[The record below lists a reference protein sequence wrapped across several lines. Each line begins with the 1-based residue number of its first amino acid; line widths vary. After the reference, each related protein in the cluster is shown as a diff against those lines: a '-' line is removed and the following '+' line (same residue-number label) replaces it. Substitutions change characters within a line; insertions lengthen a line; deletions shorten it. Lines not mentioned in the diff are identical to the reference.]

1 VNLSDETP
9 VIDRVAAGRV
19 EEFAMLGIGG
29 GRFVCGT
36 GPFESFES
44 PPDDRRIAF
53 YSNDFSL
60 SDPKPWKVP
69 AHSEISELP
78 AELFSLGDAA
88 VTPDWVA
95 PQPGDWES
103 VFSEVSGKIAADE
116 INKAVPVVTEVADF
130 PGATDLG
137 AAVIG
142 RLLAQPAR
150 DHVWGYGFCHEES
163 GFAGLTP
170 ERLFS
175 IEGRTLKTMA
185 LAGTAAPGDE
195 AAFEIDPKEREEHSL
210 VVDAMQRRLAE
221 FGEVRTGDRVVLDL
235 GGMLHFLTPI
245 EVALDRDVD
254 EGEIVRALH
263 PTPAIG
269 VQPRDR
275 ETLDWLTG
283 VRDAQGTP
291 AVFGAPFGV
300 RWEGGMHMIVAIR
313 CVTWQGDRLALPSGC
328 GVVGASD
335 CQSEWRELALKRA
348 WVKGA
353 LGLA

>member
-1 VNLSDETP
+1 MNLSDETP
-9 VIDRVAAGRV
+9 VIDRAANGRV

-36 GPFESFES
+36 GPFESRES
-44 PPDDRRIAF
+44 PPEDGAIAF

-69 AHSEISELP
+69 AHAEISELP
-78 AELFSLGDAA
+78 AELFSLRDGE
-88 VTPDWVA
+88 VSPDWV
-95 PQPGDWES
+95 PPGLAEWES
-103 VFSEVSGKIAADE
+103 VFSEVSGKISLEE

-130 PGATDLG
+130 PGAMDLG

-150 DHVWGYGFCHEES
+150 EHVWGFGFCHEES

-170 ERLFS
+170 ERLFT
-175 IEGRTLKTMA
+175 IEGRTLRTMA
-185 LAGTAAPGDE
+185 LAGTAAPGEE
-195 AAFEIDPKEREEHSL
+195 AAFEIDPKEREEHAL

-221 FGEVRTGDRVVLDL
+221 FGEVKTGDRVVLDL
-235 GGMLHFLTPI
+235 GGMLHLLTPI
-245 EVALDRDVD
+245 EVSLDRDAD

-269 VQPRDR
+269 VQPRDGQRLEWLAGLR
-275 ETLDWLTG
+275 E
-283 VRDAQGTP
+283 QQSTP

-300 RWEGGMHMIVAIR
+300 KWDGGMHMVVAIR
-313 CVTWQGDRLALPSGC
+313 CVTWEGDRLALPSGC

>member
-1 VNLSDETP
+1 MLS
-9 VIDRVAAGRV
+9 
-19 EEFAMLGIGG
+19 IGG

-36 GPFESFES
+36 GPFESCDA
-44 PPDDRRIAF
+44 PPADGGIAF
-53 YSNDFSL
+53 YSNDFAL
-60 SDPKPWKVP
+60 SDPQPWKVP
-69 AHSEISELP
+69 RHAEISELP
-78 AELFSLGDAA
+78 AELFSLGDAEVA
-88 VTPDWVA
+88 PDWV
-95 PQPGDWES
+95 PPGLDDWES
-103 VFSEVSGKIAADE
+103 VFAEVSGRISRQE
-116 INKAVPVVTEVADF
+116 INKAVPVVTEMADF

-150 DHVWGYGFCHEES
+150 EHVWGFGFCHQES

-170 ERLFS
+170 ERLFT

-185 LAGTAAPGDE
+185 LAGTAAPGD
-195 AAFEIDPKEREEHSL
+195 AAGFELDPKEREEHSL
-210 VVDAMQRRLAE
+210 VVEAMQRRLAE
-221 FGEVRTGDRVVLDL
+221 FGSVTLGERTVLDL
-235 GGMLHFLTPI
+235 GEMLHLLTPI

-269 VQPRDR
+269 VQPRDTG
-275 ETLDWLTG
+275 TLEWLER
-283 VRDAQGTP
+283 VRDGQETP
-291 AVFGAPFGV
+291 EVFGAPFGV
-300 RWEGGMHMIVAIR
+300 KWDGGMHMVVAIR
-313 CVTWQGDRLALPSGC
+313 CVTWEGDRLALPSGC

-335 CQSEWRELALKRA
+335 CGSEWRELALKRA

>member
-1 VNLSDETP
+1 M
-9 VIDRVAAGRV
+9 IDRPATGRV

-44 PPDDRRIAF
+44 PPDDGRIAF
-53 YSNDFSL
+53 YSNDFAL
-60 SDPKPWKVP
+60 SDPNPWKVP
-69 AHSEISELP
+69 EHAEISALP
-78 AELFSLGDAA
+78 AELFALGD
-88 VTPDWVA
+88 VEVVPDWVA
-95 PQPGDWES
+95 PQPADWQD
-103 VFSEVSGKIAADE
+103 VFAEVSGRIASAE

-130 PGATDLG
+130 PGAMDLG

-150 DHVWGYGFCHEES
+150 EHVWGFGFCHENS

-170 ERLFS
+170 ERLFT
-175 IEGRTLKTMA
+175 IDGRTLQTMA

-195 AAFEIDPKEREEHSL
+195 GAFEDDPKEREEHAL
-210 VVDAMQRRLAE
+210 VVEALQRRLAE
-221 FGEVRTGDRVVLDL
+221 FGNVRTGERVVLDL
-235 GGMLHFLTPI
+235 GGMSHFLTPI
-245 EVALDRDVD
+245 EVGLDRDVD

-269 VQPRDR
+269 VQPRDPDK
-275 ETLDWLTG
+275 LDWLAG
-283 VRDAQGTP
+283 VRDGQQTP
-291 AVFGAPFGV
+291 PVFGAPFGV
-300 RWEGGMHMIVAIR
+300 KWDGGVHMVVAIR
-313 CVTWQGDRLALPSGC
+313 CVIWEGDRLSLPSGC

-335 CQSEWRELALKRA
+335 QAAEWRELALKRS

-353 LGLA
+353 LGLG

>member
-1 VNLSDETP
+1 
-9 VIDRVAAGRV
+9 
-19 EEFAMLGIGG
+19 MLGIGG

-36 GPFESFES
+36 GPFQAFES
-44 PPDDRRIAF
+44 PPEDGQIAF

-60 SDPKPWKVP
+60 SDPLPWKVP
-69 AHSEISELP
+69 AYAEISSLP
-78 AELFSLGDAA
+78 AELFALGD
-88 VTPDWVA
+88 VEVVPDWVA
-95 PQPGDWES
+95 PGSADWEA
-103 VFSEVSGKIAADE
+103 VFSEVSGKISAKE
-116 INKAVPVVTEVADF
+116 INKAVPVVTEVAEF
-130 PGATDLG
+130 PGAMDLG

-150 DHVWGYGFCHEES
+150 DHGWGFGFCHENS

-170 ERLFS
+170 ERLFT

-195 AAFEIDPKEREEHSL
+195 GAFEDDPKEREEHAL
-210 VVDAMQRRLAE
+210 VVEALQRRLAE
-221 FGEVRTGDRVVLDL
+221 FGRVETGDREVLDL
-235 GGMLHFLTPI
+235 GGMSHFLTPI

-269 VQPRDR
+269 VQPRDAS
-275 ETLDWLTG
+275 TLDWLAS
-283 VRDAQGTP
+283 VRDGQGTP
-291 AVFGAPFGV
+291 AIFGAPFGV
-300 RWEGGMHMIVAIR
+300 KWGGGVHMVVAIR
-313 CVTWQGDRLALPSGC
+313 CVIWEGDRLALPSGC

-335 CQSEWRELALKRA
+335 RAAEWRELALKRR

-353 LGLA
+353 LGLG